1 MGIGIAPAP
10 ATPARESLIINDFA
24 IVVATANGTGSQTAN
39 LAILRALFKMGI
51 PVNGKNIFPSNIQGL
66 PTWYH
71 IRLSAD
77 GYTGRRHTSE
87 VLVAFNQAT
96 LVQDVQTLPA
106 GGICL
111 TNADWRSV
119 PQRDDITTY
128 AIPVNEFIRDSGM
141 KGKLKDYLANMVYV
155 GALAHLLDIPLERLD
170 EALSFLFKGKRRTV
184 DSNMAVVRAAYE
196 WAAANLSRDAGPS
209 AHPYR
214 VAPMDAT
221 DGLIMMTGNEAA
233 ALGAVFGGVTFAA
246 WYPITP
252 STSVIDALNGYLE
265 QLRRD
270 PQTGEATYAVVQAED
285 ELAAIGMIVGA
296 GFAGA
301 RAMTATSG
309 PGISLMAEYV
319 GLAYFAEV
327 PAVIWDIQRV
337 GPSTGLPTRTSQGDV
352 LFTYYLGHGDTKNVI
367 LLPASLAEC
376 FEYGYRAFDLA
387 DTLQTPVFVLSDLDL
402 GMNNWM
408 SPPFD
413 YPAEPLRRGKV
424 LTAEDVAERGFARYK
439 DIDGDGI
446 TYRTLP
452 GNSHPRAA
460 YFGRGT
466 GHNDAAVYSERPEDW
481 ESNMLRLARKFDTA
495 RGLVPGPVVED
506 VAGAEVGIIA
516 YGTTEPAIREARDR
530 LAAAGIPTSFL
541 RLRALPINDEVA
553 AFVARHER
561 IYVVELNRDGQL
573 HTILLSELPALAT
586 RLVSL
591 AHLDGMPLTA
601 RWVVE
606 AVTGREDPLPNP
618 LPEGEGT
625 ADPLP
630 KGEGTV
636 DPLPRGEGMGA
647 TELDLPGDGS
657 LSPGNGM
664 PRGDS
669 GLTDMGHDG
678 HNREVIVSQS

>member
-10 ATPARESLIINDFA
+10 TAAREDVITNDFS

-87 VLVAFNQAT
+87 ILVAFNQAT
-96 LVQDVQTLPA
+96 VAQDIQTMPA
-106 GGICL
+106 GGLCL
-111 TNADWRSV
+111 VNGDWRSV
-119 PQRDDITTY
+119 PPRDDVTML
-128 AIPVNEFIRDSGM
+128 AVPVNEFLRDTGS

-155 GALAHLLDIPLERLD
+155 GALAFLLDIPLERLD

-184 DSNMAVVRAAYE
+184 EANMAVVRAAHE
-196 WAAANLSRDAGPS
+196 WAAANLARN
-209 AHPYR
+209 HPYR
-214 VAPMDAT
+214 VVPMNET
-221 DGLIMMTGNEAA
+221 EGLIMMTGNEAA
-233 ALGAVFGGVTFAA
+233 ALGAVFGGVSFAA

-265 QLRRD
+265 ELRRD
-270 PQTGEATYAVVQAED
+270 PQTGQATYVVVQAED
-285 ELAAIGMIVGA
+285 ELAAIGMVVGA

-309 PGISLMAEYV
+309 PGISLMAEYA

-352 LFTYYLGHGDTKNVI
+352 LFTYYLGHGDTKNVL
-367 LLPASLAEC
+367 LLPANLAEC

-424 LTAEDVAERGFARYK
+424 LSAEDVAARGFARYK

-446 TYRTLP
+446 PYRTLP
-452 GNSHPRAA
+452 GNPHPRAA

-495 RGLVPGPVVED
+495 RGLVPAPVVEQVD
-506 VAGAEVGIIA
+506 GATVGIIA

-530 LAAAGIPTSFL
+530 LAAAGLPTSFL
-541 RLRALPINDEVA
+541 RLRALPIDGTVA
-553 AFVARHER
+553 AFVAAHER
-561 IYVVELNRDGQL
+561 CYVVELNRDGQM
-573 HTILLSELPALAT
+573 HTILSAELPGLAT

-606 AVTGREDPLPNP
+606 AVTAREA
-618 LPEGEGT
+618 ER
-625 ADPLP
+625 
-630 KGEGTV
+630 
-636 DPLPRGEGMGA
+636 PRSAPALSPQARKEGA
-647 TELDLPGDGS
+647 TERDLPGDGS
-657 LSPGNGM
+657 LSPGNGL

-678 HNREVIVSQS
+678 HNRDVIVEESE

>member
-1 MGIGIAPAP
+1 MGIGIAPA
-10 ATPARESLIINDFA
+10 AAETSAREDLIINDFSL
-24 IVVATANGTGSQTAN
+24 VVATANGTGSQTAN

-71 IRLSAD
+71 IRLSKD

-87 VLVAFNQAT
+87 ILVAFNQAT
-96 LVQDVQTLPA
+96 VVQDIQTLPA

-111 TNADWRSV
+111 TNGDWRSV

-128 AIPVNEFIRDSGM
+128 AVPVNEFIRDTGM
-141 KGKLKDYLANMVYV
+141 KGKLKDYISNMVYV
-155 GALAHLLDIPLERLD
+155 GALAHLLDIPLERLE

-184 DSNMAVVRAAYE
+184 DSNMGVVRAAYE
-196 WAAANLSRDAGPS
+196 WAAANLPRN
-209 AHPYR
+209 HPYR
-214 VAPMDAT
+214 IEPMNET

-265 QLRRD
+265 QMRRD
-270 PQTGEATYAVVQAED
+270 PQTGEATYAVIQAED
-285 ELAAIGMIVGA
+285 ELAAIGMVVGA

-367 LLPASLAEC
+367 LLPASLREC
-376 FEYGYRAFDLA
+376 FEYGYKAFDLA

-408 SPPFD
+408 SEPFE

-424 LTAEDVAERGFARYK
+424 LTAEDVAEKGFARYK

-446 TYRTLP
+446 PYRTLP
-452 GNSHPRAA
+452 GNPHPRAA
-460 YFGRGT
+460 YFARGT

-495 RGLVPGPVVED
+495 RGLVPAPVIDENPD
-506 VAGAEVGIIA
+506 AEIAIIA
-516 YGTTEPAIREARDR
+516 YGTTEPAIIEARDR
-530 LAAAGIPTSFL
+530 LTAAGIPTSFL
-541 RLRALPINDEVA
+541 RLRALPINGEVK
-553 AFVARHER
+553 AFIARHER
-561 IYVVELNRDGQL
+561 TYVVELNRDGQM
-573 HTILLSELPALAT
+573 HTILSAELPALAT
-586 RLVSL
+586 RLEPL

-601 RWVVE
+601 RWVAE
-606 AVTGREDPLPNP
+606 ALTAQEEQRPGR
-618 LPEGEGT
+618 G
-625 ADPLP
+625 
-630 KGEGTV
+630 
-636 DPLPRGEGMGA
+636 PRSSRQIRQEGA

-657 LSPGNGM
+657 LSPGNDM
-664 PRGDS
+664 PIGDS

-678 HNREVIVSQS
+678 HNREVIVEQS